1 VSDMSRKILKM
12 MFLLSV
18 SILVFTGCGKQ
29 ETETVAETEITT
41 EAKATQETSIPEE
54 TQMTGTTP
62 AETEKE
68 EETQSPVETESTEVP
83 ETTAGNDSGQRE
95 DNQQPQ
101 QTEQPSAAQEPSE
114 PEKPAETEKPEQPEE
129 TVQSEKS
136 EPASYN
142 PQRVVELA
150 VEQTKAQGKIY
161 IPDDLSQMLENGEIS
176 QEDYDACYP
185 ADGAGYLEYYVAT
198 DMNEARDISGT
209 VQFSSES
216 DIAANIAGMYAAL
229 PQQYFYIE
237 YHGTVMYG
245 DRECYVFYC
254 YRA

>member
-1 VSDMSRKILKM
+1 MSDMSRKILKM

-18 SILVFTGCGKQ
+18 SILVFTGCGKL

-41 EAKATQETSIPEE
+41 EATQETNTPEE
-54 TQMTGTTP
+54 TQVTETTP

-83 ETTAGNDSGQRE
+83 ETTAGNDSSQSE
-95 DNQQPQ
+95 DNKQPQ

-114 PEKPAETEKPEQPEE
+114 PEKPEQPEE
-129 TVQSEKS
+129 TVQPEKS

-185 ADGAGYLEYYVAT
+185 TDGAGYLEYYVAT

-209 VQFSSES
+209 IQFSSES